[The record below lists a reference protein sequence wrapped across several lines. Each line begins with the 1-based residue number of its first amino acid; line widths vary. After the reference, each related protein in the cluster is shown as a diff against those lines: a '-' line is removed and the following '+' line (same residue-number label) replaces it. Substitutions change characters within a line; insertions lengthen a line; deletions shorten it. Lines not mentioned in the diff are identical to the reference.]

1 MKLRNIICL
10 VSAAALIAAVY
21 LIIPEKDES
30 QPVYPE
36 SPAVSTVSDRISYFA
51 SHGWEVEELA
61 GRNIVIPSDL
71 SGEYEEYVRM
81 QDKQGLPLR
90 KFAGRDAV
98 LYLYDVKNYSPESRK
113 MLAELIVCEDTAVA
127 SMVYSEDGGSIRLS
141 VD

>member
-1 MKLRNIICL
+1 M
-10 VSAAALIAAVY
+10 
-21 LIIPEKDES
+21 D
-30 QPVYPE
+30 
-36 SPAVSTVSDRISYFA
+36 YFA